1 MQLTK
6 PTKRQPPRLTH
17 PRRYLHP
24 PPQTLP
30 LLQINRTQN
39 LKLLPFNNTSAIT
52 HHLLLP
58 QPLPPAALQQPVMST
73 PVQLVIVLLVQLVA
87 VTPVQ
92 LVIVLL
98 AQLVAVV
105 QPVVWV
111 AALTLEIVTVLLTT
125 LLILW
130 RWRGMIL
137 CINDSAQLI

>member
-1 MQLTK
+1 
-6 PTKRQPPRLTH
+6 
-17 PRRYLHP
+17 
-24 PPQTLP
+24 
-30 LLQINRTQN
+30 
-39 LKLLPFNNTSAIT
+39 
-52 HHLLLP
+52 
-58 QPLPPAALQQPVMST
+58 MST

-111 AALTLEIVTVLLTT
+111 AALTLEIVAVILTT

-137 CINDSAQLI
+137 SINDSAQLI